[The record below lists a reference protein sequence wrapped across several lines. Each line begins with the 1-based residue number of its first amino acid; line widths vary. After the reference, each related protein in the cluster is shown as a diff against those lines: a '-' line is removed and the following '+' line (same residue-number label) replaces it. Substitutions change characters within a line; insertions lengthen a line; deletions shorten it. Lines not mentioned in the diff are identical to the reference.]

1 MLDHFKPLHPL
12 LLAHIG
18 RRTIAERLS
27 EIAAERG
34 PAAANRARATL
45 SAFFVWSW
53 REGLVEQNPVVAT
66 NRHGTEGSR
75 VRVLTLAELAEI
87 WRAAD
92 GTFGTIIKLLIL
104 TGQRRTEIGSLRWS
118 EIDLA
123 SRLIHLPGE
132 RCKNH
137 QPHDVP
143 LSEPAAAMLAA
154 IPRLGDF
161 VFGTAATGFCAYTDG
176 KAALDARIAAARQ
189 IAEPMP
195 AWVLHDLR
203 RSVATHMA
211 DTGTQPH
218 IVEAVLNHI
227 SGHKKGVAGVY
238 NKAVYAVEKRTALL
252 RWGAHVMAAV
262 EGGSSNVTVL
272 RTA

>member
-1 MLDHFKPLHPL
+1 MLSQLK
-12 LLAHIG
+12 LAD
-18 RRTIAERLS
+18 
-27 EIAAERG
+27 
-34 PAAANRARATL
+34 
-45 SAFFVWSW
+45 
-53 REGLVEQNPVVAT
+53 
-66 NRHGTEGSR
+66 
-75 VRVLTLAELAEI
+75 I

-123 SRLIHLPGE
+123 SRLIRLPGE

-161 VFGTAATGFCAYTDG
+161 VFGTAAIGFCAYTDG
-176 KAALDARIAAARQ
+176 KAALDARIAGARQ
-189 IAEPMP
+189 IAEPIL
-195 AWVLHDLR
+195 AWVLQDLR

-227 SGHKKGVAGVY
+227 SGHKKGIAGVY
-238 NKAVYAVEKRTALL
+238 NKAVYAVEKRDALL
-252 RWGAHVMAAV
+252 RWGTHVMAAV
-262 EGGSSNVTVL
+262 EGGASNVRAL
-272 RTA
+272 HTA